1 MPKNST
7 RGFHLKLSFLHLISN
22 GLTGVNINNSSMKI
36 VTLLTYYSSVTDL
49 LIIPM
54 IFVFLT
60 CCQKAHDNKKTQS

>member
-22 GLTGVNINNSSMKI
+22 GLTGVNISNSLMKI
-36 VTLLTYYSSVTDL
+36 VTLLTYSSVTDP